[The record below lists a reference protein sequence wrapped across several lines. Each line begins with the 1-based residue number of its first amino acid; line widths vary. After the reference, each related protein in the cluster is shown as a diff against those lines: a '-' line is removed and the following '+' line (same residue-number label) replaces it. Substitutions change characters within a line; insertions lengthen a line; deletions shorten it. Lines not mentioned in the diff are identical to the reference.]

1 MASGKY
7 GVKTREWWKH
17 LRWTK
22 RYFWKAHRVRDK
34 ELSRDVDKV
43 VERSNN

>member
-22 RYFWKAHRVRDK
+22 RYFWKAHRKQGKKDIKR
-34 ELSRDVDKV
+34 ET
-43 VERSNN
+43 SNG

>member
-7 GVKTREWWKH
+7 GVKTAEWWKH

-22 RYFWKAHRVRDK
+22 RHFWKTHRAQDK
-34 ELSRDVDKV
+34 KLSQDTDRVA
-43 VERSNN
+43 ERSNN